1 MNGKSPFRRAAALT
15 ALVAYWLPVIV
26 WMGVIYTLSDRP
38 DLTLGRVLPVFA
50 SWGSTK
56 GLDLA
61 DLILRKM
68 AHVTEYAI
76 LTALVYRALRRRRVG
91 FPVGPLFGWSGL
103 YSVVFAFTDEF
114 HQRFVPTR
122 SGTLRDVVIDTA
134 GVLLALVILR
144 YRARPG

>member
-1 MNGKSPFRRAAALT
+1 MI
-15 ALVAYWLPVIV
+15 LVALYWLPVLL

-38 DLTLGRVLPVFA
+38 DLTLSRVLPVFA
-50 SWGSTK
+50 FGHSAR

-61 DLILRKM
+61 DLLLRKI

-76 LTALVYRALRRRRVG
+76 LTFLVFRALRCRRT
-91 FPVGPLFGWSGL
+91 GPPGRSLFGWSGL
-103 YSVVFAFTDEF
+103 FSVAYAFTDEL

-134 GVLLALVILR
+134 GVLLALAVLR
-144 YRARPG
+144 IRSSPGEENVPSGRR